1 MRRPASLRVRL
12 LALTLVPLVL
22 VAVALGVWRY
32 SVAQSTAEEI
42 FDRSLLATA
51 LAISRD
57 VTISGG
63 DALTPATRDLLNDVS
78 GGEVFYHVTGPD
90 GVYITGYAYPPRAED
105 ATEGPIVFGKGS
117 YRGEE
122 VRILQL
128 VERSTLGNLTGE
140 SRMTVWQRTAERHAF
155 ARAQALRS
163 LRTMGALLVVL
174 AGLMW
179 FGVARGLRP
188 LTDLEAAIALRSPD
202 DLTPIRRAVPP
213 EVAGIVATLNRL
225 ISQMRDSI
233 AAHQA
238 FVSDAAHQLRNP
250 ATATLSL
257 AQTARDAGEPAERDQ
272 RLDAVVE
279 AARRSVR
286 LTEQLLSLERLRY
299 ATPENEVP
307 EIDLIVEIEEIC
319 AFEGAAALEA
329 GLDFELAASAPAL
342 PVRMDPVHAG
352 EAVKNLID
360 NARRHGGP
368 GLHSVRVALLRE
380 SNMAVVRVIDDGIG
394 LSPDDTD
401 TALKRFG
408 QIGPSSGSGLGL
420 SITEAIAKRYGGR
433 LVIEP
438 RAEGA
443 SISIQLPI
451 SRAESAAR

>member
-1 MRRPASLRVRL
+1 M
-12 LALTLVPLVL
+12 L
-22 VAVALGVWRY
+22 VAVALGAWRY
-32 SVAQSTAEEI
+32 TVAQSTAEEV

-57 VTISGG
+57 VTVSGG
-63 DALTPATRDLLNDVS
+63 DALTPATRDLLNDAS

-90 GVYITGYAYPPRAED
+90 GVYVTGYAYPPRPAEVR
-105 ATEGPIVFGKGS
+105 EGPITLGKAL

-128 VERSTLGNLTGE
+128 VERSTLGNLTGD
-140 SRMTVWQRTAERHAF
+140 SRVTVWQRTADRHAF

-163 LRTMGALLVVL
+163 LRTMGALLAVL
-174 AGLMW
+174 AVLMW

-202 DLTPIRRAVPP
+202 DLTPIRRPVPP

-225 ISQMRDSI
+225 IGQMRDSI

-238 FVSDAAHQLRNP
+238 FISDAAHQLRNP

-257 AQTARDAGEPAERDQ
+257 AQTARDACDPDERER
-272 RLDAVVE
+272 RLDALVE

-299 ATPENEVP
+299 ATPETEIP
-307 EIDLIVEIEEIC
+307 EIDLVPAIEEVC
-319 AFEGAAALEA
+319 AVEGAAALEA
-329 GLDFELAASAPAL
+329 GLDFELSVDARAL

-368 GLHSVRVALLRE
+368 SLKSVRVELTRKG
-380 SNMAVVRVIDDGIG
+380 NMALVRVVDDGLG
-394 LSPDDTD
+394 LSPDNADK
-401 TALKRFG
+401 ALKRFG

-433 LVIEP
+433 LVIE
-438 RAEGA
+438 AAKVGA
-443 SISIQLPI
+443 SISIQIPVSGTVLTP
-451 SRAESAAR
+451 